1 MDKYDFIWLT
11 TISLGLRRSR
21 LIDCFECNVVFFKW
35 FLSFCSVYPIISRIQ
50 WEISLLEMG
59 PKSRKDIENSYKKI
73 NYCFYFFGFI
83 HGDSVIPIWPNICSI
98 ILWGVFEQGFLEVQH
113 QVRRQCVTWSS
124 NNYTIIVSCL
134 LIRFVS
140 CSCRCLL
147 IDCWHV
153 LIVVKA
159 TESISGVPE
168 FSFWLFGFK

>member
-1 MDKYDFIWLT
+1 ML
-11 TISLGLRRSR
+11 
-21 LIDCFECNVVFFKW
+21 FFSNDSW
-35 FLSFCSVYPIISRIQ
+35 AFAVYPIISRIQ

-59 PKSRKDIENSYKKI
+59 PKSRKDIENSYKTI